1 MTEQLNAEASKDFS
15 RMSRKELL
23 AFCCELYSKIGIAA
37 FSYPELKAIPKLYYN
52 LYANKLSQKTLL
64 HELGIERE
72 YKQYLLTQPRKYGS
86 TVRERWSW
94 ELIVKKALEIK
105 ETEGRLPPA
114 LWFQKN
120 GHASFIQALY
130 NIGHTWAELR
140 EAVGDFTDSNFVQSR
155 NGLRWL
161 SHAEASLSN
170 FLYARGIEHKKG
182 ERYDDSF
189 ADLMVSRYAI
199 YDMHFL
205 GKNGNWFDVEVWG
218 DKPNGHNEEKYA
230 KTRAAKE
237 YFNSDNQH
245 FIGIHHAD
253 CYDED
258 KLAEILSP
266 SIGVMEAFQFD
277 KPTDSLIHST
287 HWSNA
292 DELLDFCKD
301 LASKM
306 PNGEFPAED
315 WLRKRGR
322 WADREGEAYNTLS
335 VYIKQ
340 WLGGIR
346 NLRKLIGQGEASTQQ
361 WDKESALAAYKAFYD
376 KHGLTPQQVRHNH
389 RRKADASLSEA
400 VILES
405 ARVSSAIEKYAG
417 GADAANG
424 LLGIKIE
431 RQVKWTKDAILDAVK
446 AIVDEY
452 GLSPN
457 QLLADHR
464 KGKLELPAEQYK
476 MVKRLIDVIPKFDG
490 GLAGVYSEL
499 GIDVPKRS

>member
-1 MTEQLNAEASKDFS
+1 
-15 RMSRKELL
+15 MSRNELL
-23 AFCCELYSKIGIAA
+23 AFCRELYEKNGVAA
-37 FSYPELKAIPKLYYN
+37 FSYPALKAIPKLYFN
-52 LYANKLSQKTLL
+52 LYAQKLSQKTLL
-64 HELGIERE
+64 KEFGIEDA

-94 ELIVKKALEIK
+94 ELIVKKALDIK
-105 ETEGRLPPA
+105 QSEGRLPPA

-189 ADLMVSRYAI
+189 SDLKVSRYAI

-205 GKNGNWFDVEVWG
+205 GSGGNWFDVEVWG
-218 DKPNGHNEEKYA
+218 DKPNGHNEEKYT
-230 KTRAAKE
+230 KVRAAKE
-237 YFNSDNQH
+237 SFNSSNQN

-253 CYDED
+253 CYDEE
-258 KLAEILSP
+258 KLTEILRP
-266 SIGVMEAFQFD
+266 AIGVIKPFQFD

-292 DELLDFCKD
+292 DELLEFCKD
-301 LASKM
+301 LAAKM

-322 WADREGEAYNTLS
+322 WVDRDGESYNTLS

-346 NLRKLIGQGEASTQQ
+346 NLRKLIGQSDASTQQ

-376 KHGLTPQQVRHNH
+376 KYGLTPQQVRHNN
-389 RRKADASLSEA
+389 RRKADTSLPEA
-400 VILES
+400 VIFES
-405 ARVSSAIEKYAG
+405 ARLSSAIQKYAG
-417 GADAANG
+417 GADAANEF
-424 LLGIKIE
+424 LGIKME
-431 RQVKWTKDAILDAVK
+431 RQVKWTKDVILDSVK
-446 AIVDEY
+446 TIVDEY

-464 KGKLELPAEQYK
+464 KGKIELSAEQYTK
-476 MVKRLIDVIPKFDG
+476 VKRLIDVIPRIDG
-490 GLAGVYSEL
+490 GLTGIYSEL
-499 GIDVPKRS
+499 GIDTPKRKK